1 MVTSIKREENHFPH
15 QIEKQVVNCTIPEQ
29 LGTANYP
36 HRVQTQLR
44 CYHVMIETN
53 THTQEVQTL

>member
-1 MVTSIKREENHFPH
+1 MKREDNPLPH
-15 QIEKQVVNCTIPEQ
+15 QSERQVVIDVVNCTLPEQ
-29 LGTANYP
+29 LGKENYA

-53 THTQEVQTL
+53 THTQEVHTL